1 MRTKLTVCRVP
12 VLPLPKVGGNR
23 CGKLGGARRLRHE
36 SNHYIDIENMQAT
49 AQCGVP
55 LEVLKTRC
63 VKKVTPRGILRSQ
76 SRCADGRPGSNPQY
90 RAVLHTLRP
99 IEDMV
104 VGLEAV
110 LADGTVTRLKTCHA
124 ARLARTFAT
133 SSSVTRCTLLYH

>member
-12 VLPLPKVGGNR
+12 VLPLPRWAGNR

-36 SNHYIDIENMQAT
+36 SIINIDIENMQAT

-55 LEVLKTRC
+55 LECWKTRC

-76 SRCADGRPGSNPQY
+76 TAGADGRPGSNPQY
-90 RAVLHTLRP
+90 RAVLHTYGA

-110 LADGTVTRLKTCHA
+110 LADGTVHVLKTCHA

-133 SSSVTRCTLLYH
+133 SSW